1 MLAQSPAQ
9 GNMEI
14 ADMQFDTRV
23 WMLIGAVL
31 LIIIIV
37 YGGGIL
43 GNGSEP
49 EVTPTEQTT
58 QPQ

>member
-1 MLAQSPAQ
+1 
-9 GNMEI
+9 MEI